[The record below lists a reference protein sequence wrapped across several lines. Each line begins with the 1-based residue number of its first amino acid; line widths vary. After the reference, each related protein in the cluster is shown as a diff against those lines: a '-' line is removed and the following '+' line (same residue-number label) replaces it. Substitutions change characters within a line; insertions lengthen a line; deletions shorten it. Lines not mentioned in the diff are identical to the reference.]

1 MREVNMA
8 LQGLLASP
16 VLLGRMVNQV
26 LKEKE
31 VPLER
36 KVKEV
41 LQELQDPLVV
51 LDLLVRLVL
60 KV

>member
-8 LQGLLASP
+8 LQDLLASR
-16 VLLGRMVNQV
+16 VLLDRMVNQV

-36 KVKEV
+36 KVKEA
-41 LQELQDPLVV
+41 LQDL
-51 LDLLVRLVL
+51 
-60 KV
+60 

>member
-8 LQGLLASP
+8 LQDLLASL

-36 KVKEV
+36 RVKEV

>member
-8 LQGLLASP
+8 LQDLLASR
-16 VLLGRMVNQV
+16 VLLDRMGNQV

-36 KVKEV
+36 KVKEA
-41 LQELQDPLVV
+41 LLEPQDPLVV
-51 LDLLVRLVL
+51 LDLLVLLVL
-60 KV
+60 RV

>member
-8 LQGLLASP
+8 LQDLLASP

>member
-8 LQGLLASP
+8 LQDLLASR

-36 KVKEV
+36 KVKEA
-41 LQELQDPLVV
+41 LPELQDPLVV
-51 LDLLVRLVL
+51 LGLLVLLVL
-60 KV
+60 RV

>member
-8 LQGLLASP
+8 LQDLLASR
-16 VLLGRMVNQV
+16 VLLDRMVNQA

-36 KVKEV
+36 KVKEA
-41 LQELQDPLVV
+41 LQDLQDPLAV

-60 KV
+60 RV

>member
-8 LQGLLASP
+8 LQDLLASR
-16 VLLGRMVNQV
+16 VLLDRMGNQV

-36 KVKEV
+36 KVKEA
-41 LQELQDPLVV
+41 LLELQDPLEV
-51 LDLLVRLVL
+51 LDLLVLLVL
-60 KV
+60 RV

>member
-1 MREVNMA
+1 MSEVNMA
-8 LQGLLASP
+8 LQDLLASR
-16 VLLGRMVNQV
+16 VLRDRMVNQV

-36 KVKEV
+36 KVKEA
-41 LQELQDPLVV
+41 LQDLQDPLAV

-60 KV
+60 RV

>member
-8 LQGLLASP
+8 LQDLLASR
-16 VLLGRMVNQV
+16 VLLDRMVNQV

-36 KVKEV
+36 KVKEA
-41 LQELQDPLVV
+41 LQDLQDPLAV

-60 KV
+60 RV

>member
-1 MREVNMA
+1 MSEVNMA
-8 LQGLLASP
+8 LQDLLASR
-16 VLLGRMVNQV
+16 VLLDRMVNQV

-36 KVKEV
+36 KVKEA
-41 LQELQDPLVV
+41 LQDLQDPLAV

-60 KV
+60 RV

>member
-1 MREVNMA
+1 VREVNMA
-8 LQGLLASP
+8 LQDLLASR
-16 VLLGRMVNQV
+16 VLLDRMVNQV

-36 KVKEV
+36 KVKEA
-41 LQELQDPLVV
+41 LQDLQDPLAV

-60 KV
+60 RV

>member
-8 LQGLLASP
+8 LQDLLAFR

-31 VPLER
+31 VPPER
-36 KVKEV
+36 KVKEALLV
-41 LQELQDPLVV
+41 LQDPLVV
-51 LDLLVRLVL
+51 LDLLVLLGL

>member
-8 LQGLLASP
+8 LQDLLASR
-16 VLLGRMVNQV
+16 VLLDRMANQV

-36 KVKEV
+36 RVKEA
-41 LQELQDPLVV
+41 LLELQDPLVV
-51 LDLLVRLVL
+51 LDLLVLLVL
-60 KV
+60 RV

>member
-8 LQGLLASP
+8 LQDLLASQ
-16 VLLGRMVNQV
+16 VLLDRMANQV

-41 LQELQDPLVV
+41 LLVPQDPLVV
-51 LDLLVRLVL
+51 LDLLVLLGL

>member
-1 MREVNMA
+1 MA
-8 LQGLLASP
+8 LQDLLASR
-16 VLLGRMVNQV
+16 VLLGRMANQV

-36 KVKEV
+36 KEKEALLV
-41 LQELQDPLVV
+41 LQDPLVV
-51 LDLLVRLVL
+51 LDLLVLLGL

>member
-8 LQGLLASP
+8 LQDLLASR
-16 VLLGRMVNQV
+16 VLLDRMVNQV

-36 KVKEV
+36 KVKEA
-41 LQELQDPLVV
+41 LQYLQDPLAV

-60 KV
+60 RV